1 MNKHEPV
8 GSAARVL
15 IDVVGVLKGGRRALR
30 QICAGYPDG
39 QAFSAAPARPAA
51 HYSQTLQE
59 QIDRPVAALLAL
71 AFELAVAHQTI
82 EPRADLAIIGG
93 ADQPRD
99 RCAG

>member
-1 MNKHEPV
+1 M
-8 GSAARVL
+8 
-15 IDVVGVLKGGRRALR
+15 
-30 QICAGYPDG
+30 AGKEVAPQPQPRERIHRIRYAPYPAG
-39 QAFSAAPARPAA
+39 QAFSAETARPAA
-51 HYSQTLQE
+51 HCSRTLQE
-59 QIDRPVAALLAL
+59 QIDRPAAALLAL